1 MKKVISIILSLL
13 ISTIIASF
21 SVCADENNVSF
32 TDEKSSESIV
42 EETIIPTEATEENET
57 EVEVTPLPTAEPVV
71 AQEEDF
77 FWCMKNESEF
87 AYIEKN
93 DKIEYLPMI
102 ASNAV
107 AVAPQIYDG
116 ITYLPFRYVFEE
128 ILGFSDVTGKKETLD
143 NKEYMWSNTSSFNIS
158 FNVNGITMT
167 IAAGEIID
175 YNDSEFDALKVSDSG
190 VS

>member
-21 SVCADENNVSF
+21 SACADENNVSF

-42 EETIIPTEATEENET
+42 EETIIPTEATEENATEENAT
-57 EVEVTPLPTAEPVV
+57 EENAPEVEVTPLPTAESIV

-93 DKIEYLPMI
+93 DKIEY
-102 ASNAV
+102 
-107 AVAPQIYDG
+107 
-116 ITYLPFRYVFEE
+116 
-128 ILGFSDVTGKKETLD
+128 
-143 NKEYMWSNTSSFNIS
+143 
-158 FNVNGITMT
+158 
-167 IAAGEIID
+167 
-175 YNDSEFDALKVSDSG
+175 
-190 VS
+190 

>member
-21 SVCADENNVSF
+21 SACADENNVSF

-42 EETIIPTEATEENET
+42 EETIIPTEATEENATEENAP
-57 EVEVTPLPTAEPVV
+57 EVEVTPLPTAESIV

-128 ILGFSDVTGKKETLD
+128 ILGFSDATG
-143 NKEYMWSNTSSFNIS
+143 
-158 FNVNGITMT
+158 
-167 IAAGEIID
+167 
-175 YNDSEFDALKVSDSG
+175 
-190 VS
+190 